1 MERPTGILPRIQSEG
16 SNEMKHGLPP
26 LSEMERIELSL
37 LGEMLDEILDRI
49 DQENIGFVVTENGL
63 DKVVIIPFRWFAENF
78 PDEVPESL
86 K

>member
-1 MERPTGILPRIQSEG
+1 
-16 SNEMKHGLPP
+16 MKYRLPP
-26 LSEMERIELSL
+26 LSEMERIEQSL
-37 LGEMLDEILDRI
+37 LIEKLDEILERI
-49 DQENIGFVVTENGL
+49 EKEDIGFVVTESGR

>member
-1 MERPTGILPRIQSEG
+1 
-16 SNEMKHGLPP
+16 MKHRLPP
-26 LSEMERIELSL
+26 LSEMERIEQSL
-37 LGEMLDEILDRI
+37 LIEKLDEILERI
-49 DQENIGFVVTENGL
+49 EKEDIGFVVTESGR

>member
-1 MERPTGILPRIQSEG
+1 
-16 SNEMKHGLPP
+16 MKHGLPP
-26 LSEMERIELSL
+26 LSEMERIEQSL

-49 DQENIGFVVTENGL
+49 GKENVGFVITKDGL
-63 DKVVIIPFRWFAENF
+63 DDMFIIPFRWFAENF